1 LRSTPVPCYPEGMR
15 SRPRTSCA
23 SLAALLVIAC
33 SSGRPA
39 AAQDASAPQGE
50 EPPTSTTE
58 VLGTIPVD
66 LRGLWLLVA
75 NGKAGESQLVRNTVE
90 LYSIAQK
97 DGALDVELLV
107 RDLPKKLQ
115 DDIASADKAS
125 RPWTPTEAD
134 LGLLRSE
141 VDALEAGDPM
151 RYVKHA
157 TRLVAPDRYAADL
170 HAPNQSMVENS
181 AFAIEIEHDYRPRPV
196 EGRTA
201 QLIAD
206 KAVYAV
212 RESEPPRLEGEHL
225 RTILAAGFVPV
236 PINFSGP
243 FTLYRLRDASEWA
256 PPPQSFTA
264 RLAAWTETLFR
275 GCR

>member
-1 LRSTPVPCYPEGMR
+1 MR

-23 SLAALLVIAC
+23 SLAALLVIVC

-39 AAQDASAPQGE
+39 AAQDASAPQRQD
-50 EPPTSTTE
+50 PPTSTTE

-75 NGKAGESQLVRNTVE
+75 NGKVGDSPVVRNTVE

-134 LGLLRSE
+134 LKLLRRE

-151 RYVKHA
+151 RYVKHT
-157 TRLVAPDRYAADL
+157 TRLVAADRYAADL
-170 HAPNQSMVENS
+170 RAGTQSMVENS
-181 AFAIEIEHDYRPRPV
+181 AFAIEIEHGYRPGPV
-196 EGRTA
+196 EGQKA
-201 QLIAD
+201 QLMAD
-206 KAVYAV
+206 KALYAV
-212 RESEPPRLEGEHL
+212 EKSEPQRLEGEHL
-225 RTILAAGFVPV
+225 RNILAAGFVPV
-236 PINFSGP
+236 PINLSGP
-243 FTLYRLRDASEWA
+243 FTLYRLRAAGESA

-264 RLAAWTETLFR
+264 RLAAWAETLFR
-275 GCR
+275 GSR

>member
-1 LRSTPVPCYPEGMR
+1 MR

-23 SLAALLVIAC
+23 SLAALLVIVC

-39 AAQDASAPQGE
+39 AAQDASAPQRQD
-50 EPPTSTTE
+50 PPTSTTE

-75 NGKAGESQLVRNTVE
+75 NGKVGDSPVVRNTVE

-134 LGLLRSE
+134 LKLLRRE

-157 TRLVAPDRYAADL
+157 TRLVAADRYAADL
-170 HAPNQSMVENS
+170 HAGAQSSMVENS
-181 AFAIEIEHDYRPRPV
+181 AFAIEIEHDYRPRPL
-196 EGRTA
+196 EGQTA
-201 QLIAD
+201 QLMAD
-206 KAVYAV
+206 KAIYAV
-212 RESEPPRLEGEHL
+212 RKSEPPRLEGEHL

-236 PINFSGP
+236 PINLSGP

-264 RLAAWTETLFR
+264 RLAAWAETLFR